1 MSGVVAGV
9 RGWEMNLMLLM
20 RRFSIRLRMVGAIG
34 VVLLLL
40 CGVGVAGLW
49 GLFHMQRL
57 HGQLVQHSVAE
68 MAVQSRLL
76 AGLGALRRHERD
88 MLLQHTDPA
97 QVQATQGRWQAVLRT
112 VQTQL
117 QAVQAGAADADNAI
131 VAEVERQLQR
141 YAQAV
146 APVAQQLASG
156 GYATLSDANALLAT
170 AHQAFE
176 QIDAQMLRL
185 EETLAQEVA
194 LAEQEA
200 QAAGQRLLVFFA
212 VLVGLAVV
220 VVVPTTVAN
229 MQSICRP
236 LQEAEAVAVAIAR
249 GDLST
254 RVAVQGSDEIS
265 DLMRSLFDMQASIAR
280 IVGEVRQVSDH
291 IRSSSAEVAGGN
303 QDLSQRTEQ
312 ANHSLEATAASIQ
325 QLTGNVQRA
334 VDKAREASDMAAANA
349 AVAQRGGEV
358 VGQVVAT
365 MDAINQSSRKIHDI
379 IGVIDGIAFQTNI
392 LALNAAVEA
401 ARAGEQGRGFAVVAG
416 GVGSLAQRS
425 AEAAREIKGLV
436 GHSVGQVESGAGLV
450 HQAGLTIGDI
460 VDKAQQVAAL
470 IDDITATTTAQSG
483 SITEVN
489 VAVGQLDQATQQNAA
504 LVQAGTAASESL
516 RAQAQRL
523 GETVAV
529 FRLASDV
536 GEHPP
541 LPPAATRRH
550 RSGGTGYHGSER
562 RQRSS

>member
-1 MSGVVAGV
+1 
-9 RGWEMNLMLLM
+9 MNLMLLM
-20 RRFSIRLRMVGAIG
+20 RRFSIRLRMIGAIG

-57 HGQLVQHSVAE
+57 HTALVEHSVAE
-68 MAVQSRLL
+68 MAAQSKLV

-88 MLLQHTDPA
+88 MLIQHADPTQVRAA
-97 QVQATQGRWQAVLRT
+97 QSRWDAVLRT
-112 VQTQL
+112 VQAQL
-117 QAVQAGAADADNAI
+117 QAIQSGEADADNPIAAD
-131 VAEVERQLQR
+131 AEQQLQR

-146 APVAQQLASG
+146 TPVMQQLASG
-156 GYATLSDANALLAT
+156 AYATMTDANALLAT

-185 EETLAQEVA
+185 EELLAQEVKQA
-194 LAEQEA
+194 QQEA
-200 QAAGQRLLVFFA
+200 AAAGQRLLVFFA
-212 VLVGLAVV
+212 VLVGLAVL

-229 MQSICRP
+229 MQSICQS
-236 LQEAEAVAVAIAR
+236 LQQAEAVAVAIAR

-254 RVAVQGSDEIS
+254 RAHVQGSDEIS

-280 IVGEVRQVSDH
+280 IVGEVRQASDH
-291 IRSSSAEVAGGN
+291 IRAFSADIATGN
-303 QDLSQRTEQ
+303 QDLSLRTEQ
-312 ANHSLEATAASIQ
+312 ANHNLEATATSIQ
-325 QLTGNVQRA
+325 QLTGNVQRS
-334 VDKAREASDMAAANA
+334 VEKAREASEMAAANA
-349 AVAQRGGEV
+349 TVAQRGGEV

-365 MDAINQSSRKIHDI
+365 MDAINQSSQKIHDI

-416 GVGSLAQRS
+416 EVRSLAQRS
-425 AEAAREIKGLV
+425 AEAAREIKGLI
-436 GHSVGQVESGAGLV
+436 GHSVTQVASGAGLV

-460 VDKAQQVAAL
+460 VNNAQKVASL
-470 IDDITATTTAQSG
+470 IDDITNMTTAQSG
-483 SITEVN
+483 SITDVN
-489 VAVGQLDQATQQNAA
+489 AAVGQLDQVTQQNAA
-504 LVQAGTAASESL
+504 LVQEGTAASESL
-516 RAQAQRL
+516 RAQAQHL

-541 LPPAATRRH
+541 LPAVATRRH
-550 RSGGTGYHGSER
+550 RRTDSTRYQGEER